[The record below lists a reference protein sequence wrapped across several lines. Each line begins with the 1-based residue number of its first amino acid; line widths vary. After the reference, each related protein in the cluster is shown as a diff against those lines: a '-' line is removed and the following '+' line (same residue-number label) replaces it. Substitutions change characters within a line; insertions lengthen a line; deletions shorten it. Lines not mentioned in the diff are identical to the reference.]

1 MKSRAKTMGLHE
13 WSKNDTILTLYV
25 TKFGT
30 SGLFLKTN
38 EDVARYIGVSV
49 GSLKMQMAN
58 IRTLLGDSTSI
69 LTDFSKLQK
78 NVFDEFNSMPKYQF
92 TRLIK
97 EITGQNQMELISIFK
112 KMGKDPQKM
121 LKVNKCY

>member
-30 SGLFLKTN
+30 SGLFLKTL
-38 EDVARYIGVSV
+38 EDVANHIGASV

-58 IRTLLGDSTSI
+58 IRTLLGDNTAS

-78 NVFDEFNSMPKYQF
+78 EVFEEFNGLHQF
-92 TRLIK
+92 QFVRVVK
-97 EITGQNQMELISIFK
+97 EVTGQNQMELISIFK
-112 KMGKDPQKM
+112 RMGKDPQKM
-121 LKVNKCY
+121 VKVV

>member
-1 MKSRAKTMGLHE
+1 MSTRAKTMGLHE

-30 SGLFLKTN
+30 SGLFLKTLD
-38 EDVARYIGVSV
+38 DVAKHIGVTA

-58 IRTLLGDSTSI
+58 IRTLLGDNTAT

-78 NVFDEFNSMPKYQF
+78 EVFEEFNGLSKIQF
-92 TRLIK
+92 MRVVK
-97 EITGQNQMELISIFK
+97 EITGQNQMELELIFK
-112 KMGKDPQKM
+112 RMGKDPQKM
-121 LKVNKCY
+121 TKIV

>member
-30 SGLFLKTN
+30 SGLFLKTL
-38 EDVARYIGVSV
+38 EDVANHIGVSV

-58 IRTLLGDSTSI
+58 IRTLLGDNTSV

-78 NVFDEFNSMPKYQF
+78 EVFEEFNGLHQF
-92 TRLIK
+92 QFVRVVK
-97 EITGQNQMELISIFK
+97 EVTGQNQMELISIFK
-112 KMGKDPQKM
+112 RMGKDPQKM
-121 LKVNKCY
+121 VKVV

>member
-30 SGLFLKTN
+30 SGLFLKTL
-38 EDVARYIGVSV
+38 EDVANHIGVSV

-58 IRTLLGDSTSI
+58 IRTLLGDNTSV

-78 NVFDEFNSMPKYQF
+78 EVFEEFNGLHQF
-92 TRLIK
+92 QFVRVVK

-112 KMGKDPQKM
+112 RMGKDPQKM
-121 LKVNKCY
+121 VKVV

>member
-30 SGLFLKTN
+30 SGLFLKTL
-38 EDVARYIGVSV
+38 EDVANHIGVSV

-58 IRTLLGDSTSI
+58 IRTLLGDNTAA

-78 NVFDEFNSMPKYQF
+78 EVFEEFNGLHQF
-92 TRLIK
+92 QFVRVVK
-97 EITGQNQMELISIFK
+97 EVTGQNQMELISIFK
-112 KMGKDPQKM
+112 RMGKDPQKM
-121 LKVNKCY
+121 VKVV

>member
-1 MKSRAKTMGLHE
+1 MGLHE

-30 SGLFLKTN
+30 SGLFLKTL
-38 EDVARYIGVSV
+38 EDVANHIGVSV

-58 IRTLLGDSTSI
+58 IRTLLGDNTAS

-78 NVFDEFNSMPKYQF
+78 EVFEEFNGLHQF
-92 TRLIK
+92 QFVRVVK
-97 EITGQNQMELISIFK
+97 EVTGQNQMELISIFK
-112 KMGKDPQKM
+112 RMGKDPQKM
-121 LKVNKCY
+121 VKVV

>member
-30 SGLFLKTN
+30 SGLFLKTV
-38 EDVARYIGVSV
+38 EDVANHIGVTV

-58 IRTLLGDSTSI
+58 IRTLLGDNTST

-78 NVFDEFNSMPKYQF
+78 DVFEEFNGLTKIQF
-92 TRLIK
+92 MRVVK
-97 EITGQNQMELISIFK
+97 EITGQNQMELELIFK
-112 KMGKDPQKM
+112 RMGKDPQKM
-121 LKVNKCY
+121 TKIV

>member
-30 SGLFLKTN
+30 SGLFLKTL
-38 EDVARYIGVSV
+38 EDVANHIGVSI

-58 IRTLLGDSTSI
+58 IRTLLGDNTSV

-78 NVFDEFNSMPKYQF
+78 EVFEEFNGLHQF
-92 TRLIK
+92 QFVRVVK

-112 KMGKDPQKM
+112 RMGKDPQKM
-121 LKVNKCY
+121 VKVV

>member
-30 SGLFLKTN
+30 SGLFLKTL
-38 EDVARYIGVSV
+38 EDVANHIGVSV

-58 IRTLLGDSTSI
+58 IRTLLGDNTSV

-78 NVFDEFNSMPKYQF
+78 EVFEEFNGLHQF
-92 TRLIK
+92 QFVRVVK

-112 KMGKDPQKM
+112 RMGNPQV
-121 LKVNKCY
+121 LTLL

>member
-30 SGLFLKTN
+30 SGLFLKTL
-38 EDVARYIGVSV
+38 EDVANHIGVSV

-58 IRTLLGDSTSI
+58 IRTLLGDNTAS

-78 NVFDEFNSMPKYQF
+78 EVFEEFNGLHQF
-92 TRLIK
+92 QFVRVVK
-97 EITGQNQMELISIFK
+97 EVTGQNQMELISIFK
-112 KMGKDPQKM
+112 RMGKDPQKM
-121 LKVNKCY
+121 VKVV

>member
-30 SGLFLKTN
+30 SGLFLKTL
-38 EDVARYIGVSV
+38 EDVANHIGVSA

-58 IRTLLGDSTSI
+58 IRTLLGDNTAS

-78 NVFDEFNSMPKYQF
+78 EVFEEFNGLHQF
-92 TRLIK
+92 QFVRVVK
-97 EITGQNQMELISIFK
+97 EVTGQNQMELISIFK
-112 KMGKDPQKM
+112 RMGKDPQKM
-121 LKVNKCY
+121 VKVV